1 MLTAVV
7 TVLTVFLAY
16 WTESLP
22 PNRYTELDDA
32 AISIVRKLLHLSEK
46 SPVSHPSPNET
57 ALQQRS
63 SRIETVERFM
73 LALSD
78 QQLITAISL
87 LIAAYGRICVIS
99 GYSFQVVAASAWF
112 SCTTHLSTL
121 TVLRRYFD
129 EHKVLR
135 TIRIILMML
144 LFLFLCIT
152 MILAQLQADNLGGLA
167 LCGIQPITQPY
178 DPFTAFGVLTS
189 ILTFTIWLSYGYGR
203 TIMEIYFQQY
213 RVSKENWLS
222 WVIIKIMLPASA
234 PWPRRKA
241 RYRVL
246 EALSRALDTV
256 YQSFLWEIVL
266 LWLYLTYGLVLMLST
281 LLPPGNQVFEA
292 GGMGFGQILP
302 LALLGLPILTAC
314 EAYYGWYHASNNRF
328 LDIDKDE

>member
-1 MLTAVV
+1 MPTAVV

-22 PNRYTELDDA
+22 PNRYAELDDA
-32 AISIVRKLLHLSEK
+32 AISIVRKILHLSEK
-46 SPVSHPSPNET
+46 SPASHPSPDEM
-57 ALQQRS
+57 ALLQRS
-63 SRIETVERFM
+63 SRIEAIERFM

-121 TVLRRYFD
+121 TVLRRHFD
-129 EHKVLR
+129 EHKVSR
-135 TIRIILMML
+135 TIRVILMML

-152 MILAQLQADNLGGLA
+152 VTLAQLQVTDLGALA
-167 LCGIQPITQPY
+167 LCGISLITLES
-178 DPFTAFGVLTS
+178 DPLISLAVVIS
-189 ILTFTIWLSYGYGR
+189 ILTFIIWLSYGYGR
-203 TIMEIYFQQY
+203 TIMEIYSQQY
-213 RVSKENWLS
+213 RLSTENWLS

-234 PWPRRKA
+234 PWPRKKA
-241 RYRVL
+241 RYKVL
-246 EALSRALDTV
+246 EALSRVLGPV

-281 LLPPGNQVFEA
+281 LITPGNQVFKT

-314 EAYYGWYHASNNRF
+314 ETYYG
-328 LDIDKDE
+328 